1 MSHSKGLADLAT
13 ANVLKN
19 CASRTTCRDLD
30 RYQEWV
36 VLLIEKNRSSEIIGY
51 RDWLK
56 KVEN

>member
-19 CASRTTCRDLD
+19 CVSRTSCRDLD

-36 VLLIEKNRSSEIIGY
+36 VLLIQENRSTEIIGY
-51 RDWLK
+51 KDWLK
-56 KVEN
+56 KVKN